1 MLKPTHVIFIIFSQ
15 LDHLS
20 GLRLHR
26 QRVIHVSLTLPLV
39 VASPHLFVGDKL
51 HLHRS
56 EVHEVL
62 WP

>member
-1 MLKPTHVIFIIFSQ
+1 MPKPTQVILIIFSQ

-20 GLRLHR
+20 EPRLHR
-26 QRVIHVSLTLPLV
+26 QHLIHVSLTLPLAV
-39 VASPHLFVGDKL
+39 VSAHLFVWDKL
-51 HLHRS
+51 HLHRP